1 MPPGPLPGANTRRTN
16 SPTIPTTRLP
26 AGGRKG
32 RPPNPPEGYNL
43 AEAGRNWWKWAWGT
57 PQACAWDPGAK
68 YAVARRARLEDDLAV
83 IGEFDPHALDWFFS
97 SLELS
102 DEKAVQEAMRELGRI
117 IGDLQ
122 RLAGGKLA
130 IEKEMRELDKRLGLD
145 PKALAE
151 LRWVIVADE
160 QPAAKPA
167 SHAPAAPAADEQAA
181 DVPRLRAV

>member
-1 MPPGPLPGANTRRTN
+1 MPPGPLPSPNARRTN
-16 SPTIPTTRLP
+16 SPTVPTTRLP

-43 AEAGRNWWKWAWGT
+43 GEAARIWWKWAWAT
-57 PQACAWDPGAK
+57 PQACAWDAGAR
-68 YAVARRARLEDDLAV
+68 YTVARRARLEDDLVA

-97 SLELS
+97 SLDLS
-102 DEKAVQEAMRELGRI
+102 SEDAIWEAVRALGRI
-117 IGDLQ
+117 IGELQ

-160 QPAAKPA
+160 TPAAKPK
-167 SHAPAAPAADEQAA
+167 PAAADGPAE
-181 DVPRLRAV
+181 RILRAV